1 MTMNEG
7 SEAVLA
13 ALTTRRSVRAFLDE
27 PVSRPTLEQILTA
40 SARAASGNNIQPWRV
55 RVLTGDAKQRL
66 TTAIMA
72 VRESA
77 TSEPTPEY
85 QYYPVV
91 WPEPYLS
98 RRRAVGWRL
107 YELLGIQKGDR
118 AAARAWHD
126 QNFAFFNAPV
136 GMIFTI
142 DRRLGLGAYIDIG
155 MYLQN
160 VMIAARGLGL
170 DTCPQAAFAGYH
182 EVIRRE
188 LALSPEEMVV
198 CGMALGRADTASV
211 SDRMSTDREDVQVFA
226 SFLE

>member
-1 MTMNEG
+1 MNEG

-27 PVSRPTLEQILTA
+27 PVARPILEQVLAA

-72 VRESA
+72 VRETA
-77 TSEPTPEY
+77 TSEPALEY
-85 QYYPVV
+85 QYYPTA

-126 QNFAFFNAPV
+126 RNFAFFNAPV

-160 VMIAARGLGL
+160 VMTAARGLGL

-182 EVIRRE
+182 EIIQRE
-188 LALSPEEMVV
+188 LALPPEEMVV

-211 SDRMSTDREDVQVFA
+211 LDRMSTDREDVQVFA
-226 SFLE
+226 SFME